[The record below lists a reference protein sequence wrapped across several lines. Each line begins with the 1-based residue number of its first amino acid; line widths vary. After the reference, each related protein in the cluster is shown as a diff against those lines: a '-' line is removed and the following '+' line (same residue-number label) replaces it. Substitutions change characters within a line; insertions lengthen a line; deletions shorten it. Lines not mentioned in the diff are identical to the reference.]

1 MEETPTPLAAL
12 KLFHYIDYTRLP
24 CSLQKLIRLSCC
36 FRRARVLAEMAAGR
50 YKYLIVYKRK

>member
-12 KLFHYIDYTRLP
+12 KLFHYIDYTTEP
-24 CSLQKLIRLSCC
+24 CSFKKLIRLSCC
-36 FRRARVLAEMAAGR
+36 FMRVRALAETAAGR